1 MNLDFNVMWLQ
12 TIMESI
18 QRMVPQDALLV
29 TLAQQGA
36 EAAGQ
41 IIEAEPSASNHR
53 GEPSIGNRPADRAKR
68 A

>member
-1 MNLDFNVMWLQ
+1 MNLDFNVMRLQ

-18 QRMVPQDALLV
+18 QRMVPQDALLI
-29 TLAQQGA
+29 TLAQQGV

-41 IIEAEPSASNHR
+41 MIEAEPSASNHR
-53 GEPSIGNRPADRAKR
+53 GEPSIGNRLADRAKR